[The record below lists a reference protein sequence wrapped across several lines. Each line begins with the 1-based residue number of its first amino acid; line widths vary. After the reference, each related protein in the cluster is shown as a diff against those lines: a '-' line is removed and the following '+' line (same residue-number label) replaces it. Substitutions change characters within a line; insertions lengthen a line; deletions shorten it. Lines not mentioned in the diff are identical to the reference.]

1 MKKLIQILIVIF
13 LISICGRLLKKDK
26 TNQTVTGNQNSNSQ
40 KQFNSKIFLYDG
52 GNDIIKTDTF
62 LLKNNF
68 KLVVFPNNVEENE
81 NRINFN
87 FLGKDIDTIIM
98 SDVISTRKNT
108 VYFDGSDFSN
118 FFAIKQS
125 GGTNIKFFLFDKK
138 KLNQCLIG
146 LEVKFDLKN
155 ELIIYKDEKYNLF
168 LFDCKSNEKIPINI
182 PYNELKKYDC
192 IKYGNIENE
201 INIKK
206 VSTHFYYFGF
216 NLCDSIVTFK
226 LKR

>member
-1 MKKLIQILIVIF
+1 MKKLIQILIVTF
-13 LISICGRLLKKDK
+13 LITNCGRLLRKDK
-26 TNQTVTGNQNSNSQ
+26 TDQRVTGNQNS
-40 KQFNSKIFLYDG
+40 KSKEKLNNGIFLYDESQ
-52 GNDIIKTDTF
+52 DTIKTDTF
-62 LLKNNF
+62 LLKNDY
-68 KLVVFPNNVEENE
+68 KLIVFPNRIEESE

-138 KLNQCLIG
+138 KLNQSLIG
-146 LEVKFDLKN
+146 IEVKFDLKN

-168 LFDCKSNEKIPINI
+168 LFDCKSNRNIPINI

-192 IKYGNIENE
+192 MKYGNIESE
-201 INIKK
+201 INVKK
-206 VSTHFYYFGF
+206 VSNYFYYFGF
-216 NLCDSIVTFK
+216 NLCDSTVIFK
-226 LKR
+226 IKR